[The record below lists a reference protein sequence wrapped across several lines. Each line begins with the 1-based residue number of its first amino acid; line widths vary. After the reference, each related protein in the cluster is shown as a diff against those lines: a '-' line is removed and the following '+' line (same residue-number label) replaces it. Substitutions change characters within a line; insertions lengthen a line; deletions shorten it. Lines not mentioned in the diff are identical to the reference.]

1 MSRRPSRRGRGD
13 KKPRVKLPPPAT
25 VDIETLESHGDGAG
39 LAPDG
44 KRVYV
49 PCTLPGD
56 RVQIEF
62 VASRGDGYAARA
74 TGFIEQVP
82 RRGVDCSV
90 FETCGGCQLQHV
102 PVAYYQA
109 WKSDTVKTALGRQ
122 GIEPD
127 IRPLISAPL
136 SSRRRTTIKVKRT
149 SGGVIIGFNA
159 AQSDQIVD
167 IDHCPRLIDP
177 LNRLITPIRNLS
189 EKLLPTNG
197 AARFAI
203 TNTGANALDVVIET
217 DVELDLERLEILSEF
232 AHAQQISRI
241 TRKSSDNL
249 LEPVI
254 ELKPINVNLA
264 EVRVPLPPDS
274 FLQPSSEGERILT
287 ELVTR
292 ATSGAVHVI
301 DLYAGVGTFSVPLAK
316 TAKSVL
322 AIDGASHQI
331 GALQSAINQDVKLAN
346 IKTETRD
353 LQRNALVPSE
363 LNHADAIIFDP
374 PRAGAK
380 EQSFEIAQ
388 SSVPLVIAVSCN
400 PATMA
405 RDLRCLIDG
414 GYEIEYI
421 TPVDQFPMSFHVEA
435 VAVLKRVQ

>member
-1 MSRRPSRRGRGD
+1 MSRRPSRRGRGA

-74 TGFIEQVP
+74 TGFLEQMP
-82 RRGVDCSV
+82 RRDADCPV

-102 PVAYYQA
+102 PVPDYQT
-109 WKSDTVKTALGRQ
+109 WKLDTVSKALGRQ
-122 GIEPD
+122 GIETN

-136 SSRRRTTIKVKRT
+136 SSRRRTAIKVKRT

-159 AQSDQIVD
+159 AQSDQIVE
-167 IDHCPRLIDP
+167 IDHCPRLTGP
-177 LNRLITPIRNLS
+177 LNALIAPIRSLS

-203 TNTGANALDVVIET
+203 TDTGANTLDIVIET
-217 DVELDLERLEILSEF
+217 DVELDLERLETLSEF
-232 AHAQQISRI
+232 AHAHQISRI

-254 ELKPINVNLA
+254 ELKSITVNLA
-264 EVRVPLPPDS
+264 GARVPLPPDS
-274 FLQPSSEGERILT
+274 FLQPSVEGERILT
-287 ELVTR
+287 DLVIS
-292 ATSGAVHVI
+292 AASDAAHVI

-322 AIDGASHQI
+322 AIDGESHQI
-331 GALQSAINQDVKLAN
+331 AALQAAINQNVKLAN

-363 LNHADAIIFDP
+363 LNHADVIVFDP
-374 PRAGAK
+374 PRGGAK
-380 EQSFEIAQ
+380 EQAFEIAQ

-414 GYEIEYI
+414 GYDIEYI
-421 TPVDQFPMSFHVEA
+421 TPVDQFPMSYHVEA
-435 VAVLKRVQ
+435 VAILRRD